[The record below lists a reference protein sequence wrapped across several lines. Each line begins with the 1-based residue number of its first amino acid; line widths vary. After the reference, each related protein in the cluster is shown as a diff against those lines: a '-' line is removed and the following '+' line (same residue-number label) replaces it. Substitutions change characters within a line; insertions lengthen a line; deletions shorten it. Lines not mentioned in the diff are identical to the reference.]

1 LLPLIQFTLKHKHK
15 HKQESLQIK
24 SHLAEWHK
32 HQTPKNKYLIEYIP
46 DLMKTTS
53 NIVRFITISGLLI
66 SGVSIPIST
75 AGQNIGAALLI
86 ISFLLIS
93 KNWPQIRKIS
103 LQPFAIAGLFMGFIL
118 AIGTTWSS
126 ASPVVA
132 WGFFL
137 KMRAYYLIPVFLTII
152 NVGKMRNYVLLGF
165 VIVTSI
171 SIILSCAAAWL
182 NYPLF
187 MAIPGDWYIFRTHTY
202 HNFFAALL
210 GIMLLSVIIL
220 KKIAVKH
227 KIILFLIFLL
237 ISYDILFLVAGRTGQ
252 IVYLLM
258 IGLTLILWNWR
269 LGLVTGII
277 IAASLTIILPKYS
290 TAFNTGLNNAA
301 SNLSEYSNGNSN
313 TSIGLRLEWQKNSI
327 NLIKERP
334 LLGHGTG
341 SFKGEYARILG
352 SGDQLLSSQNPH
364 NDYLWLG
371 VELGIFGTL
380 SLIALL
386 LAAAWQGRQLQPAW
400 KWTLYSLL
408 LGMGVSTLANSFFTD
423 NITGLAFVLLTCALL
438 SGPVVKG
445 KIA

>member
-1 LLPLIQFTLKHKHK
+1 
-15 HKQESLQIK
+15 
-24 SHLAEWHK
+24 
-32 HQTPKNKYLIEYIP
+32 
-46 DLMKTTS
+46 
-53 NIVRFITISGLLI
+53 
-66 SGVSIPIST
+66 
-75 AGQNIGAALLI
+75 
-86 ISFLLIS
+86 
-93 KNWPQIRKIS
+93 
-103 LQPFAIAGLFMGFIL
+103 
-118 AIGTTWSS
+118 
-126 ASPVVA
+126 
-132 WGFFL
+132 
-137 KMRAYYLIPVFLTII
+137 
-152 NVGKMRNYVLLGF
+152 
-165 VIVTSI
+165 
-171 SIILSCAAAWL
+171 
-182 NYPLF
+182 
-187 MAIPGDWYIFRTHTY
+187 
-202 HNFFAALL
+202 
-210 GIMLLSVIIL
+210 MLLSVIIL
-220 KKIAVKH
+220 KKIALKH

-258 IGLTLILWNWR
+258 VGLTLILWNWR